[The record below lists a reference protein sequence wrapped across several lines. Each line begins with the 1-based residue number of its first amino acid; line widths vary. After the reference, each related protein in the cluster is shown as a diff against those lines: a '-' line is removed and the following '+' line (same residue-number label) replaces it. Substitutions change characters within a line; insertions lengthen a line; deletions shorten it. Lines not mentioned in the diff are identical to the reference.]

1 MLKGYF
7 IRRGVRFKKINL
19 VYFLENLQSFNLFI
33 KFKYNN
39 NTNKVTIDFVDKS
52 RQLSLKVMFLRKFLS
67 LNKQFVWHTL
77 DFKLLFV
84 QLTIFKRSILEAMM
98 R

>member
-7 IRRGVRFKKINL
+7 IRRGIRFKKINL

-39 NTNKVTIDFVDKS
+39 AANKVTIDFVDKS

-67 LNKQFVWHTL
+67 LNKQLV
-77 DFKLLFV
+77 
-84 QLTIFKRSILEAMM
+84 
-98 R
+98 